1 MRVPAGFQFASINC
15 GLRKERKDLGLIYCE
30 KPAACIGFFTSNAN
44 TAYSVDYCKKNIKNP
59 IKAVLVNSGNANC
72 FSHSQ
77 GLRDTTALMKKL
89 ATKLKVSEKSLLFA
103 STGIIGIKMPFD
115 KVTGGFDSLLS
126 GLSNDY
132 MGFAKSIITTD
143 KYEKVSYADAGKN
156 ASILGIAKGAGMI
169 CPKMATM
176 LAFVMTDA
184 WIEDH
189 KFKTICREAMEESF
203 NSISVDGCMSTND
216 TLFILSSKKVIL
228 KSSVEIAKFTQGI
241 KQVCLDLA
249 KMMVADGEG
258 ASKLIEIKI
267 KNAKSREEA
276 RLGALAIANSN
287 LFKCAVYGQ
296 DANWGRIIG
305 ALGHAGIA
313 LTQDAK
319 IMASDL
325 TKKEVTITVD
335 LKRGKSNWRFFTC
348 DLTPE
353 YIKINADYN

>member
-1 MRVPAGFQFASINC
+1 MKIPSGFQFASVNC

-30 KPAACIGFFTSNAN
+30 EPATAIGFFTSNAN
-44 TAYSVDYCKKNIKNP
+44 VAYSVDYCKKNIKNP

-72 FSHSQ
+72 FSHKT
-77 GLRDTTALMKKL
+77 GLRDTTTLMKKL
-89 ATKLKVSEKSLLFA
+89 AEKLKVDEKSLLFA
-103 STGIIGIKMPFD
+103 STGIIGVKLPFD
-115 KVTGGFDSLLS
+115 KVADGFAPLLS
-126 GLSNDY
+126 GIGDDF

-143 KYEKVSYADAGKN
+143 KYEKISYAPVGKS
-156 ASILGIAKGAGMI
+156 ACVLGIAKGAGMI
-169 CPKMATM
+169 CPTMATM
-176 LAFVMTDA
+176 LSFVMTDA
-184 WIEDH
+184 FVPGP
-189 KFKTICREAMEESF
+189 KFKAICREAMEESF

-216 TLFILSSKKVIL
+216 TLFVLSSKKVIL
-228 KSSVEIAKFTQGI
+228 KTSREIEEFTEGL
-241 KQVCLDLA
+241 KKVCLDLA

-258 ASKLIEIKI
+258 ASKLIEIAI
-267 KNAKSREEA
+267 KNAKSQKEA

-319 IMASDL
+319 ITASDL
-325 TKKEVTITVD
+325 TKKEVVITVD
-335 LKRGKSNWRFFTC
+335 LKRGKSNWRFFAS